1 MGFPAQ
7 GLPSVPP
14 IDMQTADRLPPPG
27 VVDAML
33 GTDALLHLEQG
44 EYATYRHTYLMPPLT
59 GVRTPMRRS
68 VGTPSSSRA
77 RNADI
82 PSTSRAG
89 ASRGG
94 GGWVPPI
101 PPTHHHAGWPDIP
114 TELTAWR
121 YGTSYPIPIE
131 PPRPDHRFVRDPDSP
146 PPPIEYMDE
155 MLGLVAS
162 LEGMVLRREAQL
174 SIMGVQMP
182 PLHAGPQA
190 GPSRPSGGAGLSR
203 PSRGARRGGSSR
215 RRRAQIIEGE
225 ASEEEEAAD
234 RQSETSADREEG
246 SDPGSGS
253 GDEAE
258 EGSEG
263 GSPDSDDDDGDG
275 AEAVPQKRTKRA
287 SYSCS

>member
-1 MGFPAQ
+1 MR
-7 GLPSVPP
+7 
-14 IDMQTADRLPPPG
+14 TADRLPLPG

-59 GVRTPMRRS
+59 GVRTPTRRS
-68 VGTPSSSRA
+68 AGTSSSSRA
-77 RNADI
+77 RTADI
-82 PSTSRAG
+82 PSTSRVG

-114 TELTAWR
+114 TELTGWR

-131 PPRPDHRFVRDPDSP
+131 PPRPNHRFVRDPDSP

-162 LEGMVLRREAQL
+162 LEGMLMYYIL
-174 SIMGVQMP
+174 SFQMP

-190 GPSRPSGGAGLSR
+190 GPSRPSGGAGPSR

-215 RRRAQIIEGE
+215 KRRAQIIEEE
-225 ASEEEEAAD
+225 ASEEEEATD
-234 RQSETSADREEG
+234 CQSETSADREEG

-253 GDEAE
+253 GNEAE

-275 AEAVPQKRTKRA
+275 AEAVPQKRTKRV